1 MSYSWYNA
9 TAIARRTSRATGEN
23 NSSILHTIL
32 ISLGAL
38 IVFGILDN
46 ITLFWSALGLQSSP
60 VYFEPLET
68 REYIIIGDDQE
79 AADETTLPLM
89 TPASPRRTTRG
100 RVAKDAQNEDSL
112 MTPTTLR
119 RSNRVKERE
128 AKSAFPTP
136 TPTPTAP
143 MRSVKAKGKG
153 KTNSIKEQSFDD
165 FYEPLPTP
173 TAQKKV
179 IKGRE
184 KQIVLD
190 EYEAFMN
197 EPEEKK
203 SKKSSEDAFDYDEYS
218 TPWTATQR
226 KNVSKGKLGKTPKGK
241 GQKGK
246 G

>member
-9 TAIARRTSRATGEN
+9 TAIARRTSQASGDKN
-23 NSSILHTIL
+23 CSILQSVFIA
-32 ISLGAL
+32 LGVL

-46 ITLFWSALGLQSSP
+46 ITPLWNALGLEINSEYTEVPESQ
-60 VYFEPLET
+60 
-68 REYIIIGDDQE
+68 EYITIESDYE
-79 AADETTLPLM
+79 TADKIPLPLM
-89 TPASPRRTTRG
+89 TPVLPRRYPRG
-100 RVAKDAQNEDSL
+100 RGATQVENEESP

-119 RSNRVKERE
+119 RSSRVRERNV
-128 AKSAFPTP
+128 KNGLPTP
-136 TPTPTAP
+136 VLTPTTP
-143 MRSVKAKGKG
+143 MRSFKAKGKD
-153 KTNSIKEQSFDD
+153 KKKSIKDQAFDD

-173 TAQKKV
+173 TGQKKV

-203 SKKSSEDAFDYDEYS
+203 SKKSSKDELDYDGYS

-226 KNVSKGKLGKTPKGK
+226 KNVSKGKLGKSPKGK

-246 G
+246 A